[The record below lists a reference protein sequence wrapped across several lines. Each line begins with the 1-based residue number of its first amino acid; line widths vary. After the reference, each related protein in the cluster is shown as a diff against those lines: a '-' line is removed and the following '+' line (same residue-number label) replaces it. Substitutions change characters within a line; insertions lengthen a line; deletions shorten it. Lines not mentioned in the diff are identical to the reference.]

1 MRASIT
7 LVRLAL
13 SVRLDPARRNPE
25 LAEIVTV
32 GDTAVRVAV
41 YVRAFTDSAMAADA
55 IDFRAIGKAL
65 TDAATVTDDLGGQ
78 ASADDDQTIDFFKA
92 LNHSAALADTA
103 RRDGTKALAHAAA
116 VADVAAKAMT
126 RGAADGASIADSLA
140 RAVQFSRDFG
150 LYATLDYFA
159 QDYVQDDIARIADS
173 LARTAA
179 FARSFAHTG
188 SVADAGTA
196 LAQGYTTD
204 PFYFAADYVGTART
218 F

>member
-1 MRASIT
+1 VLRASIT

-32 GDTAVRVAV
+32 GDSAVRVAV
-41 YVRAFTDSAMAADA
+41 YVRAFTDGAAVADA
-55 IDFRAIGKAL
+55 QARAFAKAL

-78 ASADDDQTIDFFKA
+78 ATADDDQTLGFWKS
-92 LNHSAALADTA
+92 LSHSATLTDAA

-126 RGAADGASIADSLA
+126 RGAADGASIADSFA
-140 RAVQFSRDFG
+140 RAVQFTRDFG

-159 QDYVQDDIARIADS
+159 QDYVQDDIARVADAMVRA
-173 LARTAA
+173 LARPFSEAA
-179 FARSFAHTG
+179 SAS
-188 SVADAGTA
+188 DAGTA
-196 LAQGYTTD
+196 LAQGYVTD